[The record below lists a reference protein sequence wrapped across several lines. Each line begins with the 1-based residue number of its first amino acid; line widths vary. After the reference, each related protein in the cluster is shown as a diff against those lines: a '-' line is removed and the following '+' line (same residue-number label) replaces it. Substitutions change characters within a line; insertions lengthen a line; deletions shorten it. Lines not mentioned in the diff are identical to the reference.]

1 MAKRGRPKKAV
12 VRDDGKRY
20 SSMTAAAKANYGY
33 AGGRTAISHAAKTGG
48 KAAGH
53 KWHVSK

>member
-1 MAKRGRPKKAV
+1 MAKRGRPMKGV

-20 SSMTAAAKANYGY
+20 SSITAAAKANYGY
-33 AGGRTAISHAAKTGG
+33 AGARTAIRHAIDTNG

-53 KWHVSK
+53 KWRNG